1 MTPVHYAPTSGPRWL
16 TLLLMWSG
24 GLMFM
29 VTFGS
34 TLLGIIARYF
44 GWVGLE
50 WTFETA
56 EISFIWVTFLGA
68 VLAEIRGENVRFS
81 SLVTLCSAE
90 VQRWLRL
97 FSALV
102 LLGLSGWLLSSGLKI
117 VQTSGWVPT
126 PVLRLPNAVITC
138 SLVGFALMLLFL
150 SLWRIWHFFFSREGD
165 AL

>member
-1 MTPVHYAPTSGPRWL
+1 MTSVNDTQTRGPRWL
-16 TLLLMWSG
+16 TLLLMWCG

-81 SLVTLCSAE
+81 SLVTLCAPK
-90 VQRWLRL
+90 VQRWLKL

-102 LLGLSGWLLSSGLKI
+102 LLGLSGWLFTSGVKI

-126 PVLRLPNAVITC
+126 PVLRMPNAVITC
-138 SLVGFALMLLFL
+138 SLVGFAMLLFFL
-150 SLWRIWHFFFSREGD
+150 SLWRIWYFFFSRGD
-165 AL
+165 DI

>member
-16 TLLLMWSG
+16 TLLLMWAG
-24 GLMFM
+24 GAMFL
-29 VTFGS
+29 VTLCS
-34 TLLGIIARYF
+34 TLLGIVARYF
-44 GWVGLE
+44 GWTGLE

-68 VLAEIRGENVRFS
+68 VLAEIRGENVSFTS
-81 SLVTLCSAE
+81 VVTLCPAG
-90 VQRWLRL
+90 VRRWLRL

-102 LLGLSGWLLSSGLKI
+102 LLVLSGWLLTSGMKI
-117 VQTSGWVPT
+117 LQTSAWVPT

-138 SLVGFALMLLFL
+138 SLVGFAVMLIFL
-150 SLWRIWHFFFSREGD
+150 SLWRIWHFFFSRSGE